1 VSRSCS
7 MVVSTRRF
15 LMNLPLSCSKDRLGL
30 AAQYTME
37 SQPSP
42 ADLLQKKKCV
52 ASIIIRNIFTQYY
65 ILSLKPTDNINQG
78 NFLAVHRH

>member
-37 SQPSP
+37 SHPSP
-42 ADLLQKKKCV
+42 ADLLQKKKKCV
-52 ASIIIRNIFTQYY
+52 ASIIIRNIVLQY
-65 ILSLKPTDNINQG
+65 IFSLSAKNRLTI
-78 NFLAVHRH
+78 